1 MVAAS
6 AAKLKNAAIGRIQRR
21 PKRILIIDVIS
32 QAERDGVFSHRSRG
46 TDKDAKGVH
55 RHYRVDRRD
64 DRRDAGQA
72 IHDQLEAGVGRG
84 RRANNNV
91 EIEISSMVVEPS
103 VAIVARVIDDDGQSA
118 NSDRAE
124 AIDCV
129 VDKGSS
135 ADRRHRFA
143 DAIPISPQ
151 AAPEARGDD
160 APMKVRRS

>member
-1 MVAAS
+1 MRTITS
-6 AAKLKNAAIGRIQRR
+6 
-21 PKRILIIDVIS
+21 
-32 QAERDGVFSHRSRG
+32 RS
-46 TDKDAKGVH
+46 KSPA
-55 RHYRVDRRD
+55 
-64 DRRDAGQA
+64 
-72 IHDQLEAGVGRG
+72 
-84 RRANNNV
+84 
-91 EIEISSMVVEPS
+91 MVVEPS
-103 VAIVARVIDDDGQSA
+103 VAIVARFIDDDGQSA

-160 APMKVRRS
+160 APMSSAEVETSVTSGPSRVRRARLSQRERVAPRRASFGVPDILRRNPDEADAHAPSALAVPAE

>member
-1 MVAAS
+1 MRPAP
-6 AAKLKNAAIGRIQRR
+6 AAKLENAAVSGVQSRPERIFV
-21 PKRILIIDVIS
+21 IDKIR
-32 QAERDGVFSHRSRG
+32 QGERDGVFSHLGRG
-46 TDKDAKGVH
+46 TDKDAKIVH

-64 DRRDAGQA
+64 DSRAAGQA
-72 IHDQLEAGVGRG
+72 IDDQLKAGVGRG
-84 RRANNNV
+84 RRPNDNV
-91 EIEISSMVVEPS
+91 EIEICGMVVEPS
-103 VAIVARVIDDDGQSA
+103 VAIVARIIDDDGQSA

-143 DAIPISPQ
+143 DAITISPQ